1 MQRLVRLLLLLLT
14 TGCATPAIAPT
25 APPTAVSS
33 PAAKPAASPAAAAS
47 PSPAP
52 AAAPSGPRKQIKV
65 GALPTIGN
73 APVIIAQ
80 QRGYFESEGL
90 EVELVSFASG
100 AEIVAPLGTGQIDAG
115 TSITP
120 SAGLVNAVA
129 RNVPIKIVASNG
141 TIKANRNIAD
151 IVVRKSLQPGND
163 PIDLKSLNRPIR
175 AAAAAE
181 GLVPHAILLREA
193 EKAGLSFSDV
203 NMTYLPLPDINVAMT
218 NAQLDIAASGEPLI
232 TIGVQQG
239 IYSRWKRMADLYP
252 DMPYSNVVFGPNL
265 LEKDRDAGE
274 RLIRGYLRGVRDY
287 EDAFTKG
294 KDRDAIVGML
304 AEPLRTPA
312 PLFQALQEQ
321 GGLAFIDPDGSV
333 SVAPLAP
340 MLDVWT
346 RTNAVQQPGFDVS
359 RLVEP
364 SFATAAVNRLGK
376 YQ

>member
-141 TIKANRNIAD
+141 TIKPNRNIAD
-151 IVVRKSLQPGND
+151 IVVRKALQQGND
-163 PIDLKSLNRPIR
+163 PIDLKTL
-175 AAAAAE
+175 
-181 GLVPHAILLREA
+181 
-193 EKAGLSFSDV
+193 
-203 NMTYLPLPDINVAMT
+203 
-218 NAQLDIAASGEPLI
+218 
-232 TIGVQQG
+232 
-239 IYSRWKRMADLYP
+239 
-252 DMPYSNVVFGPNL
+252 
-265 LEKDRDAGE
+265 
-274 RLIRGYLRGVRDY
+274 
-287 EDAFTKG
+287 
-294 KDRDAIVGML
+294 
-304 AEPLRTPA
+304 
-312 PLFQALQEQ
+312 
-321 GGLAFIDPDGSV
+321 
-333 SVAPLAP
+333 
-340 MLDVWT
+340 
-346 RTNAVQQPGFDVS
+346 
-359 RLVEP
+359 
-364 SFATAAVNRLGK
+364 
-376 YQ
+376 